1 MGKIEETYSGKNLQ
15 NKVKK
20 LGGKT
25 LWQKSTK
32 HYLEIKIKNIKKIEA
47 KNHTTKVYQE
57 FWIKKMIETKKFR
70 SKIQR
75 NKIQTKKKFVMISLV
90 PE

>member
-1 MGKIEETYSGKNLQ
+1 MKMGKIEETYSGKNLQ

-32 HYLEIKIKNIKKIEA
+32 HYLEIKIKNIKNIEA

-57 FWIKKMIETKKFR
+57 FWIKKWWKQKISGAKFKETK
-70 SKIQR
+70 SKQR
-75 NKIQTKKKFVMISLV
+75 KSLLW
-90 PE
+90 